1 MSTPTRA
8 FKGVWIPAEIW
19 NSTELLWT
27 EKCLLAEIDSL
38 DNGEGCWASNDYL
51 AEKMQTTKGNIA
63 NTISK
68 LRGIGLIETVKSDG
82 RNRWLKVRYSTQ
94 SDLTQ
99 TSPTGEPSIHPQ
111 VIVTSPTGDRNDSCY
126 IDRENNEVSLC
137 ENRDI
142 KPPSAEKQVNS
153 PSDPN
158 SKESLALALY
168 KSYPRKVGK
177 NAALKAILKAMKDH
191 SFDHLLERVA
201 KYAECTRSWP
211 EDQLRFIPHPAT
223 WFNGGR
229 YEDDEREWIK
239 TARPTSSPIAQRI
252 DLQKRIE
259 SIDEQ
264 IKEHPGNPEWIGYD
278 QRTAKQQDKEALQ
291 LLRKQLAEL
300 RKQLNATP

>member
-8 FKGVWIPAEIW
+8 FKGVWIPVEIW
-19 NSTELLWT
+19 DSTELSWM
-27 EKCLLAEIDSL
+27 EKCLLAEINSL
-38 DNGEGCWASNDYL
+38 DGGTGCYAGNEFL
-51 AEKMQTTKGNIA
+51 AERFKTTAGNIA
-63 NTISK
+63 KIISE
-68 LRGIGLIETVKSDG
+68 LRSKKFIEDVAFDG
-82 RNRWLKVRYSTQ
+82 RTRWIRVSIQITNPTNQPLRFGKGRVTDDVNPEDPCCIEEILKR
-94 SDLTQ
+94 D
-99 TSPTGEPSIHPQ
+99 
-111 VIVTSPTGDRNDSCY
+111 
-126 IDRENNEVSLC
+126 SLC
-137 ENRDI
+137 ENTPI
-142 KPPSAEKQVNS
+142 KPPTADKKSDPLK
-153 PSDPN
+153 DPN
-158 SKESLALALY
+158 SKESLAMALY

-191 SFDHLLERVA
+191 QFDYLLERVA
-201 KYAECTRSWP
+201 KFAECTRSWP

-239 TARPTSSPIAQRI
+239 TARPTSSPISQRI

-259 SIDEQ
+259 SIEEQ